1 MELIGQMWGEIE
13 RRSGSE
19 YLTMRCQRSGA
30 RCVGV
35 DVENFA
41 CGTVGIQVCDCGG
54 SGAALVQKD
63 ERYVVRLAF
72 LYQRLSMV
80 IRLSVSRF
88 YGGSVAKYLKK
99 MRFQ

>member
-1 MELIGQMWGEIE
+1 MELIGQVWSELG
-13 RRSGSE
+13 RRFGSE
-19 YLTMRCQRSGA
+19 YLTLRCQRSGA
-30 RCVGV
+30 WRVGV
-35 DVENFA
+35 DVEDFA
-41 CGTVGIQVCDCGG
+41 CGTVGIQICDCGG

-88 YGGSVAKYLKK
+88 HGN
-99 MRFQ
+99 